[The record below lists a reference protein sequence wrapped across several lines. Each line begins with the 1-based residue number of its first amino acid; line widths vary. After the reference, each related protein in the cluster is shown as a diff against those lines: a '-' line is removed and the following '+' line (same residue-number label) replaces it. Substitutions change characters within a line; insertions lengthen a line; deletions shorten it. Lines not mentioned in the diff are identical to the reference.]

1 MLPLK
6 HLKKK
11 YLLPLLL
18 VVQVI
23 LIKLLGFFP
32 EVVEAWYSTGLY
44 QPISKTLRIL
54 LGWIPFSFGDIMYS
68 VVLFFLFR
76 WLFRTRKSWRTNW
89 KGNLLHICSFLSVA
103 YFAFHL
109 LWAFNYYRKP
119 LNETLGIQKDYTQ
132 EALREFTL
140 RLIDKT
146 NGIQLQ
152 LTKNADAKVVFP
164 YSREAIYEKTVAG
177 YAALSRQ
184 YPQFSYTHKSI
195 KGSVYSLPLT
205 YMGFSGYLNPFTGE
219 AQVNDKM
226 PLYAFPVTVC
236 HEMAH
241 QLGYASESEANFIG
255 FLSAKSNEDLYF
267 QYAAYSFALRYC
279 LNTFE
284 RTAAGSSKVF
294 LPLINRGVLENYRE
308 SREFWAQYESF
319 IESGFKI
326 FYDRFLK
333 MNQQKDGMEGY
344 SRFVE
349 LLVNYYRNR
358 SL

>member
-1 MLPLK
+1 MKKK
-6 HLKKK
+6 HLLPA
-11 YLLPLLL
+11 LLI
-18 VVQVI
+18 VQII
-23 LIKLLGFFP
+23 LIKALVFFP
-32 EVVEAWYSTGLY
+32 ETIEAWYSKGLY
-44 QPISKTLRIL
+44 QFISKASRVL

-68 VVLFFLFR
+68 VVLFFIFR
-76 WLFRTRKSWRTNW
+76 WIFRKRKSWKTNW
-89 KGNLLHICSFLSVA
+89 KGNLLSICSFLSVA

-119 LNETLGIQKDYTQ
+119 LNETLGIGKEYSQK
-132 EALREFTL
+132 ELRDFTL

-146 NGIQLQ
+146 NEIQLK
-152 LTKNADAKVVFP
+152 LTRNGDSKVVFP
-164 YSREAIYEKTVAG
+164 YSRESIYDKTING
-177 YAALSRQ
+177 YGHLSEH
-184 YPQFSYTHKSI
+184 YPQFTYTHKSI
-195 KGSVYSLPLT
+195 KGSIYSLPLT

-255 FLSAKSNEDLYF
+255 FLSAKSNADLYF

-284 RTAAGSSKVF
+284 RTKEGSSKEF
-294 LPLINRGVLENYRE
+294 MPLINKGILENYRE
-308 SREFWAQYESF
+308 SREFWAQYETF

-349 LLVNYYRNR
+349 LMVNYYKNR